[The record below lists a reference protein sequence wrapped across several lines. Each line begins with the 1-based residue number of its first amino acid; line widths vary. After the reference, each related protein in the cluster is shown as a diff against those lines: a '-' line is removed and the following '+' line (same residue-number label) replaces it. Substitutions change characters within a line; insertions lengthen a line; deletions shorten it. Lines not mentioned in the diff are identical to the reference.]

1 MHLFKILIDKK
12 GLLALFLFILLNL
25 KLTAQMNNA
34 ELEGKIKEKIGK
46 CDGEVAVAYKRLDII
61 SNPILINADQ
71 IFHAA
76 STMKTPVMLQIIK
89 LVESKK
95 LRLEDKVLVKNIFKS
110 IVDSSD
116 YSLSLAD
123 NSDDVL
129 YKKIGQYSTIE
140 DLVYLMMTVSSNLAT
155 NLLIE
160 LCGPENIMQ
169 TLENNNI
176 GGIKI
181 LRGVEDNLAFK
192 AGLNNTTTAMGML
205 QLFEYLDNYT
215 NQKTKELMMKILLEQ
230 KFKDIIPAQLPKNV
244 IVAHKTG
251 SITGVQHDTGI
262 VYLADGKKYILILLS
277 KNLKNEKEGIKILS
291 DISKLIYDFVKN

>member
-1 MHLFKILIDKK
+1 MDLFKLIIDKK
-12 GLLALFLFILLNL
+12 GLLGLLLFILLNL

-34 ELEGKIKEKIGK
+34 DLEGKIKEKIGK
-46 CDGEVAVAYKRLDII
+46 CDGEVAVAFKRLDII
-61 SNPILINADQ
+61 SNPILINADH

-89 LVESKK
+89 LIEGKK
-95 LRLEDKVLVKNIFKS
+95 LRLEDKVLVKNVFKS

-123 NSDDVL
+123 DSDDVL

-205 QLFEYLDNYT
+205 QLFEYLDGYS
-215 NQKTKELMMKILLEQ
+215 NQETKALMMKILLEQ